1 MAESFLVNI
10 TNVRLASES
19 DRGGSV
25 TNSPRLLAGGGIVT
39 VQIQEND
46 NSRGVIDVAFI
57 TVSVAEEPNA
67 AVMLEIVRI
76 RGAFGTVGVNYIVR
90 PGTASLDD
98 VSRATASGTVQ
109 FIDGQQRAT
118 FMIDIVN
125 DAVPELDEVFTV
137 ELESAT
143 DGAQIGNQN
152 VITVTILAN
161 DDINGVFSFSNTSLL
176 VRLLRSDNKF
186 CTIVGLFILSY
197 HMLNSVVFLLFNAAA
212 GV

>member
-1 MAESFLVNI
+1 VNI
-10 TNVRLASES
+10 TSVRLASES
-19 DRGGSV
+19 DREGSV

-39 VQIQEND
+39 IQIQEND
-46 NSRGVIDVAFI
+46 NSRGVIDVAF
-57 TVSVAEEPNA
+57 TTASVAEEPNA
-67 AVMLEIVRI
+67 AVSLEIVRT
-76 RGAFGTVGVNYIVR
+76 RGAFGTVAANYIVR

-109 FIDGQQRAT
+109 LIGGQQRAM

-125 DAVPELDEVFTV
+125 DAIPELDEVFTV

-176 VRLLRSDNKF
+176 VSSFGRPCVNSK
-186 CTIVGLFILSY
+186 LFELIT
-197 HMLNSVVFLLFNAAA
+197 
-212 GV
+212 

>member
-1 MAESFLVNI
+1 MQCKVMTYSFVLNMQDNTPEVAESFLVNI
-10 TNVRLASES
+10 TSVRLASES

-25 TNSPRLLAGGGIVT
+25 TNSPRLLVGGGIVT

-46 NSRGVIDVAFI
+46 NSRGVIEVAF
-57 TVSVAEEPNA
+57 TAVSVAEEPSA
-67 AVMLEIVRI
+67 AVSLEVVRT

-109 FIDGQQRAT
+109 LTGGQQRAT
-118 FMIDIVN
+118 FTIDIIN
-125 DAVPELDEVFTV
+125 DAIPELDEVFTV

-152 VITVTILAN
+152 IITVTILAN

-176 VRLLRSDNKF
+176 VS
-186 CTIVGLFILSY
+186 FIS
-197 HMLNSVVFLLFNAAA
+197 
-212 GV
+212 GP

>member
-1 MAESFLVNI
+1 MAENFIVNI
-10 TNVRLASES
+10 TSVRLASES

-25 TNSPRLLAGGGIVT
+25 TNSPRLLTGGGIVT

-46 NSRGVIDVAFI
+46 NSRGVIDVAF
-57 TVSVAEEPNA
+57 TTASVAEEPNA
-67 AVMLEIVRI
+67 AVTLEIVRTH
-76 RGAFGTVGVNYIVR
+76 GAFGTVGVNYIVR

-109 FIDGQQRAT
+109 FINGQQRAR
-118 FMIDIVN
+118 FMVDIIN
-125 DAVPELDEVFTV
+125 DAEPELDEVFTV

-176 VRLLRSDNKF
+176 VRLFLF
-186 CTIVGLFILSY
+186 CI
-197 HMLNSVVFLLFNAAA
+197 
-212 GV
+212 

>member
-57 TVSVAEEPNA
+57 TASVAEEPNA
-67 AVMLEIVRI
+67 AVMLEIVRTH
-76 RGAFGTVGVNYIVR
+76 GAFGTVGVNYIVR

-176 VRLLRSDNKF
+176 VRLLRLDNKF
-186 CTIVGLFILSY
+186 CTIIGLFILSY
-197 HMLNSVVFLLFNAAA
+197 HMLNSVVFLLFNAAV